1 MTANRRRWLVV
12 TSGFPR
18 HDGDLAGHF
27 VGAWCQSLIERG
39 HGVDVLCWRGP
50 EATDRRIGAGSSVRF
65 IPYGPPSVESLFFG
79 AGAPENLS
87 SNPLRALLAVPAM
100 ASMSAAI
107 MAQCH
112 RRDYDGVVG
121 HWLVPG
127 GLIARAIGAVTGLS
141 SYVVGHSG
149 GVHLLDNL
157 PPVAGR
163 PLVRWL
169 TAGPTTV
176 PSTPL
181 RDKLEALADEPL
193 VDGVDVAPMGYEPA
207 PDGIDT
213 EDRLAN
219 ERLQLG
225 FLGRL
230 VPIKGLPVVLRAV
243 EQLRRGGVD
252 VGLEVVGDGPCR
264 QRWERQAGPGVEFR
278 GALYGR
284 HKWRALRRWDGLV
297 LPSVPQDD
305 GRHEGL
311 PVSLLE
317 AASVGTVPVVS
328 GVPGVQKWLACP
340 ERQCLAAGEL
350 DAWVEALSWLAE
362 MECSRWERLRDKTRN
377 AVEELEWPR
386 YAEWW
391 ERWLMAN

>member
-1 MTANRRRWLVV
+1 MSDKKRRWLVV
-12 TSGFPR
+12 TSSFPR
-18 HDGDLAGHF
+18 HDDDLAGHF
-27 VGAWCQSLIERG
+27 VGAWCQSLIARG
-39 HGVDVLCWRGP
+39 HAVDVLCWRGP
-50 EATDRRIGAGSSVRF
+50 EATDRRIGAGSSLHFV
-65 IPYGPPSVESLFFG
+65 PYGPPSVETLFFG

-87 SNPLRALLAVPAM
+87 SNPLRALLALPAM
-100 ASMSAAI
+100 ASMLAAVL
-107 MAQCH
+107 AQAQ

-127 GLIARAIGAVTGLS
+127 GLIARAVGAIAGLPS
-141 SYVVGHSG
+141 CVVGHSG
-149 GVHLLDNL
+149 GVHVLDKV
-157 PPVAGR
+157 PRFVGQR
-163 PLVRWL
+163 LVRWL
-169 TAGPTTV
+169 TAGPVTV

-181 RDKLEALADEPL
+181 REKLEALADEPL

-213 EDRLAN
+213 DCRWN
-219 ERLQLG
+219 SDRLQLG

-230 VPIKGLPVVLRAV
+230 VPIKGLPVVFRAV
-243 EQLRRGGVD
+243 DRLRQDGVD

-264 QRWERQAGPGVEFR
+264 GHWERQAGPGVEFR

-284 HKWRALRRWDGLV
+284 RKWRALCRWDGLV
-297 LPSVPQDD
+297 LPSVPRAD

-311 PVSLLE
+311 SVSLLE
-317 AASVGTVPVVS
+317 AASVGTIPLVS
-328 GVPGVQKWLACP
+328 GVPGVRKWLACP

-350 DAWVEALSWLAE
+350 DGWVEALSWFAALE
-362 MECSRWERLRDKTRN
+362 RSRWERLREDTRRR
-377 AVEELEWPR
+377 VEELEWSR